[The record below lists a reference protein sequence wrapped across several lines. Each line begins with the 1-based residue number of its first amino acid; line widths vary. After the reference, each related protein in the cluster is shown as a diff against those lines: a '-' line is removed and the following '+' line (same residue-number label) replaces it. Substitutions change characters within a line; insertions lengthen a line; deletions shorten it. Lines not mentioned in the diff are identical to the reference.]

1 MKMLK
6 AVALL
11 FLLTASLNILAKPKP
26 VTKEYPTPCSVVWQA
41 AKSAFKEHYEV
52 LSWNAEDQT
61 GSLATGSGSTGVW
74 MLTFSLSRSS
84 GGSSCTVS
92 VTGHSGVIHNDKA
105 DLFKR
110 IADALNDQQAPE
122 GPIS

>member
-1 MKMLK
+1 M
-6 AVALL
+6 
-11 FLLTASLNILAKPKP
+11 NILAKPKP

-61 GSLATGSGSTGVW
+61 GSLATGSGSTGVR

-92 VTGHSGVIHNDKA
+92 VMGHTSVIHNDTE

-110 IADALNDQQAPE
+110 ITDALNYQQTPD
-122 GPIS
+122 

>member
-6 AVALL
+6 TLALL
-11 FLLTASLNILAKPKP
+11 FLLTATVNISAKPKP
-26 VTKEYPTPCSVVWQA
+26 ATKEYPAPCSVVWQA
-41 AKSAFKEHYEV
+41 AKTAFKEHYEV

-61 GSLATGSGSTGVW
+61 GSLATGSGSTGAR

-92 VTGHSGVIHNDKA
+92 IAGHTGVIHNDTE

-110 IADALNDQQAPE
+110 ITDALNDQQAPD
-122 GPIS
+122 